1 MPITLQNVSLTLD
14 KLDILNDVT
23 ATIADGSFVS
33 LIAPSGAGKSTILKL
48 LTGLLT
54 PSTGS
59 LAVDDQPITGLNTT
73 FSYLP
78 QEDMLFPWYTVD
90 QNITLYQRINHQPV
104 DQERVT
110 ELLTLCGLLPYRKF
124 LPHQL
129 SGGMRQRVALLRT
142 MLNPADY
149 RLLDEPFGAL
159 DAMTRGLMQDWL
171 LGLPAELKRTTLLV
185 THDIEEAIYLSDRI
199 LVLSARPAH
208 VVQDIALTPVT
219 RDRAWLA
226 TQAPLKAEIYE
237 LLRADC
243 LAAGEQL

>member
-1 MPITLQNVSLTLD
+1 MTITLKNVGLTLD

-48 LTGLLT
+48 LTGLLR
-54 PSTGS
+54 PSMGT
-59 LAVDDQPITGLNTT
+59 LAVDGHAITGLNTT

-78 QEDMLFPWYTVD
+78 QEDMLFPWYDVD
-90 QNITLYQRINHQPV
+90 QNITLYQRINHQPI

-110 ELLTLCGLLPYRKF
+110 ALLTICGLLPYRHF

-142 MLNPADY
+142 MLNPANY

-171 LGLPAELKRTTLLV
+171 LGLPANLKRTTLLV

-208 VVQDIALTPVT
+208 VVQDIALTPAVRN
-219 RDRAWLA
+219 RDWLA
-226 TQAPLKAEIYE
+226 AQAPLKAEIFE
-237 LLRADC
+237 LLRADS
-243 LAAGEQL
+243 LASANPD

>member
-1 MPITLQNVSLTLD
+1 MTITLKNVGLTLD

-48 LTGLLT
+48 LTGLLQ
-54 PSTGS
+54 PSMGT
-59 LAVDDQPITGLNTT
+59 LAVDGHAITGLNTT

-78 QEDMLFPWYTVD
+78 QEDMLFPWYDVD
-90 QNITLYQRINHQPV
+90 QNITLYQRINHQPI

-110 ELLTLCGLLPYRKF
+110 ALLTICGLLPYRHF

-142 MLNPADY
+142 MLNPANY

-171 LGLPAELKRTTLLV
+171 LGLPANLKRTTLLV

-208 VVQDIALTPVT
+208 VVQDIALTPAVRN
-219 RDRAWLA
+219 RDWLA
-226 TQAPLKAEIYE
+226 AQAPLKAEIFE
-237 LLRADC
+237 LLRADS
-243 LAAGEQL
+243 LASANSN

>member
-1 MPITLQNVSLTLD
+1 MTITLKNVGLTLD

-48 LTGLLT
+48 LTGLLR
-54 PSTGS
+54 PSMGT
-59 LAVDDQPITGLNTT
+59 LAVDGHAITGLNTT

-78 QEDMLFPWYTVD
+78 QEDMLFPWYDVD
-90 QNITLYQRINHQPV
+90 QNITLYQRINHQPI

-110 ELLTLCGLLPYRKF
+110 ALLTICGLLPYRHF

-142 MLNPADY
+142 MLNPANY

-171 LGLPAELKRTTLLV
+171 LGLPANLKRTTLLV

-208 VVQDIALTPVT
+208 VVQDIALTPAVRN
-219 RDRAWLA
+219 RDWLA
-226 TQAPLKAEIYE
+226 AQAPLKAEIFE
-237 LLRADC
+237 LLRADS
-243 LAAGEQL
+243 LASANSN

>member
-1 MPITLQNVSLTLD
+1 MTITLKNVGLTLD

-48 LTGLLT
+48 LTGLLQ
-54 PSTGS
+54 PSMGT
-59 LAVDDQPITGLNTT
+59 LAVDGHAITGLNTT

-78 QEDMLFPWYTVD
+78 QEDMLFPWYDVD
-90 QNITLYQRINHQPV
+90 QNITLYQRINHQPI

-110 ELLTLCGLLPYRKF
+110 ELLTICGLLPYRHF

-142 MLNPADY
+142 MLNPANY

-171 LGLPAELKRTTLLV
+171 LGLPANLKRTTLLV

-208 VVQDIALTPVT
+208 VVQDIALTPAVRN
-219 RDRAWLA
+219 RDWLA
-226 TQAPLKAEIYE
+226 AQAPLKAEIYE
-237 LLRADC
+237 LLRADS
-243 LAAGEQL
+243 LASANPD

>member
-1 MPITLQNVSLTLD
+1 MTITLTHVGLTLD
-14 KLDILNDVT
+14 DLEILRDVT
-23 ATIADGSFVS
+23 ATITDGSFVS
-33 LIAPSGAGKSTILKL
+33 LIAPSGAGKSTLLKL

-54 PSTGS
+54 PTTGT
-59 LAVDDQPITGLNTT
+59 LQVAGQPITGLNTT

-78 QEDMLFPWYTVD
+78 QTDMLLPWYDVD
-90 QNITLYQRINHQPV
+90 QNITLYQRINHQPI
-104 DQERVT
+104 DHDYVT
-110 ELLTLCGLLPYRKF
+110 ALLTLFGLVDYRHF

-171 LGLPAELKRTTLLV
+171 LSLPADLQKTTLLV

-208 VVQDIALTPVT
+208 VIRDIALTPT
-219 RDRAWLA
+219 HRDRQWLA

-237 LLRADC
+237 LLRSA
-243 LAAGEQL
+243 ESTSMS

>member
-1 MPITLQNVSLTLD
+1 MTIALKNVGLTLD

-48 LTGLLT
+48 LTGLLR
-54 PSTGS
+54 PSMGT
-59 LAVDDQPITGLNTT
+59 LAVDGHAITGLNTT

-78 QEDMLFPWYTVD
+78 QEDMLFPWYDVD
-90 QNITLYQRINHQPV
+90 QNITLYQRINHQPI

-110 ELLTLCGLLPYRKF
+110 ALLTICGLLPYRHF

-142 MLNPADY
+142 MLNPANY

-171 LGLPAELKRTTLLV
+171 LGLPANLKRTTLLV

-208 VVQDIALTPVT
+208 VVQDIALTPAVRN
-219 RDRAWLA
+219 RDWLA
-226 TQAPLKAEIYE
+226 AQAPLKAEIFE
-237 LLRADC
+237 LLRADS
-243 LAAGEQL
+243 LASANSN